1 MIAKCVF
8 QIEKE
13 RKKERKKDLRKFPN
27 GFSDWSLEKQ

>member
-1 MIAKCVF
+1 MCVPDR
-8 QIEKE
+8 K